1 MQDAVGRV
9 GEQRQRGADQSVS
22 FFFDESRRQQ
32 DSQAVMHEKGSK
44 MCVVYLIGRS
54 TQGFFR
60 YKQCGV
66 VVSCFLDWG
75 PVHSI
80 LLRFIYVIAHD
91 TSF

>member
-1 MQDAVGRV
+1 MC
-9 GEQRQRGADQSVS
+9 SVS
-22 FFFDESRRQQ
+22 DRKE
-32 DSQAVMHEKGSK
+32 
-44 MCVVYLIGRS
+44 Y
-54 TQGFFR
+54 TGFFR

-91 TSF
+91 TSFDFVESFVLCCVIYHTIMYVTWRMDFC